1 MDEFLF
7 RKGSLPR
14 AGSLPPS
21 LWHRE
26 RHDPTR
32 RDSGDGS
39 GSICRPHPAVS
50 SPLSRL
56 RNLFRSLRSLF
67 FSCSFS
73 VFSPWRYALTAHA
86 DSAQNHHVFQSLG
99 SSSHL
104 LNCTFFL
111 SGYVRFLPT
120 FGATFLVKFRWPDIT
135 CASPHVNNWELISKV
150 VLLLKRFGD
159 SKWVLWGSYIWSRI
173 FGEGCGAEIRS
184 RAHVDSAQIIMSAD
198 HVAHRL
204 VA

>member
-1 MDEFLF
+1 MNSSSGREASPGPARSRL
-7 RKGSLPR
+7 RCGTGS
-14 AGSLPPS
+14 
-21 LWHRE
+21 
-26 RHDPTR
+26 DTTR

-50 SPLSRL
+50 SPLSRGAFVATRL
-56 RNLFRSLRSLF
+56 RNLLRSLRSLL

-104 LNCTFFL
+104 LNSTFFL

-135 CASPHVNNWELISKV
+135 CASPHVNNWEF
-150 VLLLKRFGD
+150 LKWFC
-159 SKWVLWGSYIWSRI
+159 
-173 FGEGCGAEIRS
+173 F
-184 RAHVDSAQIIMSAD
+184 
-198 HVAHRL
+198 
-204 VA
+204 